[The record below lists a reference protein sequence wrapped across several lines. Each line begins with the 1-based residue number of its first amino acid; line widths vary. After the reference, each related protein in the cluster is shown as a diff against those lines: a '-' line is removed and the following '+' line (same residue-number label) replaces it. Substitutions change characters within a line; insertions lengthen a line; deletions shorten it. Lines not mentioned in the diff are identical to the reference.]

1 LDFTPTGT
9 TDLSLLDATAAAAA
23 DDDAAVCPPLA
34 LDLPLPSVY
43 EFTGPAMFSL
53 MSAWLGL
60 LADAA
65 LGAGTGVG
73 FPIFCSSVDFGL
85 GAFLI
90 SCTIG
95 TLGPGFAFALAKFI
109 GGITCVGSPILFPD
123 LDLVRRFGGS
133 GGINIGTSG
142 LSTFLGS
149 CDVGADGI
157 NSSTLEVG
165 LFKLAFTCCLF
176 KACLAAVSSC
186 ICVMRVPRSSAALI
200 ISSYTPV
207 CHNEG

>member
-53 MSAWLGL
+53 MSAWVGL

-65 LGAGTGVG
+65 LGAGTCVG

-85 GAFLI
+85 GTVLI

-95 TLGPGFAFALAKFI
+95 ILGLDFGFALAKFL

-123 LDLVRRFGGS
+123 LVLARRVGGT
-133 GGINIGTSG
+133 GGTNIGTSG
-142 LSTFLGS
+142 LSTLIGS
-149 CDVGADGI
+149 GDADACRM
-157 NSSTLEVG
+157 SASTVEVRG
-165 LFKLAFTCCLF
+165 VKLASTCCL
-176 KACLAAVSSC
+176 AAA
-186 ICVMRVPRSSAALI
+186 RL
-200 ISSYTPV
+200 
-207 CHNEG
+207 